1 MTPLQALDTNEI
13 KVAHPQPWS
22 AQTLTSIDGV
32 NLRYRVM
39 RDTVASFH
47 VHDDSPECFLVLSGE
62 VVLDTEAGPVTLTP
76 GMFYR
81 VEPGMSHRSRVV
93 GEACLLVMD
102 KMP

>member
-39 RDTVASFH
+39 RDTVASVSYTHLDVYKRQTHADAF
-47 VHDDSPECFLVLSGE
+47 VASRLGADCSMGVIGASPLAKAQIAAILGASLHLQE
-62 VVLDTEAGPVTLTP
+62 
-76 GMFYR
+76 
-81 VEPGMSHRSRVV
+81 
-93 GEACLLVMD
+93 
-102 KMP
+102 